1 MPEKE
6 KLVISVSSS
15 GGGRTVSRKVKPAA
29 GGAREDPRAGWRFK
43 DPAGAVVGG
52 FTAAQMVAWCAN
64 LQACAP
70 GSDKFLPVRK
80 ALQKAGVLPAP
91 EKEEGAATP
100 PPANGKVGDRVP
112 AVRPLPRP
120 STPGRRP
127 SLPAAD

>member
-112 AVRPLPRP
+112 VVRPPPAPLRPR
-120 STPGRRP
+120 TEA
-127 SLPAAD
+127 LPAAD